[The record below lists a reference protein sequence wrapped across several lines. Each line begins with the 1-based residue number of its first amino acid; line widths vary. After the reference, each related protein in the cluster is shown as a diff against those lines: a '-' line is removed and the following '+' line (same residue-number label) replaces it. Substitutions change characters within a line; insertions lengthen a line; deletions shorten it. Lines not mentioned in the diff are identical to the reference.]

1 MSDVRHRPFEFAI
14 TRGEA
19 LRRMV
24 GGVPAS
30 PGRRADDAER
40 PDILAVRRL
49 FEVYLDWDRENL
61 ATIREVFAAPEP
73 FVQRYLAVER
83 PDRQLFITDFGSIR
97 ARVANGIAD
106 KLELLRTLEDVYENI
121 AKGHPQP
128 LAADLRPQR
137 VFLGHGRSADWR
149 ELKEFVEQRL
159 GLPVEEFNRESVAS
173 LTVEQRLS
181 AMLERCTVAL
191 LVMTPDNPH
200 ADGSLHA
207 RENVIHEI
215 GRAQGKLG
223 TTRTIVLLE
232 SGCAS
237 FSNLDGTLQ
246 LRFASGGIKACF
258 EDVRH
263 ALEREGCLR
272 RPAA

>member
-1 MSDVRHRPFEFAI
+1 MSDVRQRPFEIAI

-19 LRRMV
+19 LRCLV
-24 GGVPAS
+24 GGVSAR

-40 PDILAVRRL
+40 PDILAVKRL
-49 FEVYLDWDRENL
+49 LEAYVDWDNSNL
-61 ATIREVFAAPEP
+61 ATIRAAFDTPEP
-73 FVQRYLAVER
+73 FVQRYLEIER
-83 PDRQLFITDFGSIR
+83 LDRQLFITDFGSIR
-97 ARVANGIAD
+97 TRAANGIAE
-106 KLELLRTLEDVYENI
+106 KLALLRALDEACENSVN
-121 AKGHPQP
+121 GHPQP

-137 VFLGHGRSADWR
+137 VFLGHGRRADWR
-149 ELKEFVEQRL
+149 ELKDFVQERL
-159 GLPVEEFNRESVAS
+159 GLPVDEFNRESTAS
-173 LTVEQRLS
+173 LTIERRLS
-181 AMLERCTVAL
+181 TMLERCTVAL
-191 LVMTPDNPH
+191 LVMTPENPH
-200 ADGSLHA
+200 LDGSLHA

-223 TTRTIVLLE
+223 TTRAIVLVE
-232 SGCAS
+232 NTCAS